1 MVQGAQ
7 PGIAGI
13 VYIGYHAAAATIAG
27 ILDHSYFGAQVH
39 EMRLNGETCSESRLN
54 SAVVGEMGI
63 PAICLSGDQSAC
75 ADAVRFMPW
84 ITTVTVKTAL
94 GRTAAMSLSP
104 SAARDAIRSGVATA
118 VSRLATNAFS
128 PYLPDRPMTLDISL
142 LTSERADVAAVI
154 PGVARID
161 GTTVR
166 YVADSAETIYRAA
179 ETIMR
184 VASTVA

>member
-1 MVQGAQ
+1 
-7 PGIAGI
+7 
-13 VYIGYHAAAATIAG
+13 
-27 ILDHSYFGAQVH
+27 
-39 EMRLNGETCSESRLN
+39 
-54 SAVVGEMGI
+54 MGI

-118 VSRLATNAFS
+118 VRRLATNAFS